1 MTLTHPTNGDKPP
14 LHHSIAGQKA
24 STRCVNDIT
33 SMLDSLAGSFD
44 RELQEKER
52 DMTQAHALLQNI
64 QQEIL
69 ESHRAVNQLKTQ
81 AEGLQL
87 AKGLLGE
94 LEGRLVD
101 KMGRR
106 YRLGWEKWVKDEENR
121 EVSIRDAA
129 NGELMITAATVP
141 YRTDD
146 DIEEVVEPGKDK
158 GKGKR
163 KMLPQEEEISDLL
176 ALYGDVPSDPE
187 ALRVACDALREEVGQ
202 HRKRRKDMFD
212 ELASFQAEAGTGGRM
227 SEYRRLIGAGC
238 GGVPPSDVDN
248 IIGMLLEVS
257 YISYCAHYVS
267 DIFVCYRH

>member
-1 MTLTHPTNGDKPP
+1 
-14 LHHSIAGQKA
+14 
-24 STRCVNDIT
+24 
-33 SMLDSLAGSFD
+33 
-44 RELQEKER
+44 
-52 DMTQAHALLQNI
+52 MTQAHALLQNI

-146 DIEEVVEPGKDK
+146 DIEEIVEPGKDK

-248 IIGMLLEVS
+248 IIGMLLEVT

-267 DIFVCYRH
+267 DVFMCCRH